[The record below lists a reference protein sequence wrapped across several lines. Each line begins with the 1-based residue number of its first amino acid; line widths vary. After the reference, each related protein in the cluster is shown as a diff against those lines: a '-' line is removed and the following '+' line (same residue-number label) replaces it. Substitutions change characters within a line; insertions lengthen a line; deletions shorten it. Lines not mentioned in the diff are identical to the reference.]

1 MSDKSISFLLTQSIE
16 LVYRILDHLD
26 ELTILLSVRDI
37 CTQLNVINDA
47 YRRYKVNYTFKY
59 YSFQ

>member
-26 ELTILLSVRDI
+26 ELTILLSVRNI
-37 CTQLNVINDA
+37 CTQLNVITDA
-47 YRRYKVNYTFKY
+47 YHRYKVNYTFKY
-59 YSFQ
+59 YSF